1 MTEGQQTTRFDWKV
15 LLIGGSSAIGNT
27 PRHVIGDTSVLFALA
42 RSDKRTALSIQP
54 WWPLLSRALSF
65 LL

>member
-27 PRHVIGDTSVLFALA
+27 PRHVIGDTSVLFALVRLA
-42 RSDKRTALSIQP
+42 VLGMLCRTR
-54 WWPLLSRALSF
+54 WDVRHR
-65 LL
+65 